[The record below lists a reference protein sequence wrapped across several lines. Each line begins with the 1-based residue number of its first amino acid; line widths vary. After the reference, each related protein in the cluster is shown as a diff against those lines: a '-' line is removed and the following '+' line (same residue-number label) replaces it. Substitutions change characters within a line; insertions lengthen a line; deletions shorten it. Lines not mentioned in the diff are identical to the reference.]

1 MKQFLII
8 TWWEFVRHFKS
19 RSFLLS
25 TFISP
30 LIFALIVL
38 LPTLYLEE
46 SSVNQIRQVGC
57 VSFDSTRICR
67 DIQQRFNEISIAS
80 STVPVIDLIL
90 VSTDTS
96 RFMKQR
102 FNNLRFLKAEL
113 DSLDDAYNTVKERRK
128 YIFQKPKST
137 ARDAQLKTTY
147 DELIQT
153 REARD
158 LAELE
163 YQGAKNQADSLWK
176 VAIVQHAD
184 GLLNTLQLEG
194 YLLINPEDFEQ
205 GVVEFHSLLPSYFLD
220 VEPLKQA
227 VQVVIVEERL
237 KRENLR
243 VDKIQEWLSPV
254 SFREIHLQG
263 ADKEEFDFLINY
275 LGPVIVV
282 LFLFISIFTSSGFLF
297 SGVLKEK
304 TNRVIE
310 LLLSTVSHSQLIA
323 GKVLGL
329 GLLGLFQI
337 VIWYGLTLIFIG
349 SDILDVSEIGFLTVE
364 NAGLFLLYF
373 VLGYMYFASIF
384 VGIGSLF
391 SNEEDAHHL
400 SQFMRLLSILP
411 ILLAILVLETP
422 NSLLVRVL
430 SFIPPLTPTFMI
442 LRTPL
447 GTPPPMDY
455 YLSSGILL
463 ISTLISIYF
472 AGKLFRF
479 GSLLYGKKP
488 GFREIF
494 NIIWS
499 RN

>member
-1 MKQFLII
+1 MRQFLII

-30 LIFALIVL
+30 LIFALIVF
-38 LPTLYLEE
+38 LPTLYLED
-46 SSVNQIRQVGC
+46 SSADQIRLVGC
-57 VSFDSTRICR
+57 VSFDSTQICR

-80 STVPVIDLIL
+80 SSVPVIDLVL
-90 VSTDTS
+90 VRTDTS
-96 RFMKQR
+96 QLMKQR
-102 FNNLRFLKAEL
+102 FTGLKILKTEL
-113 DSLDDAYNTVKERRK
+113 DSLDDAYNTVRERRK
-128 YIFQKPKST
+128 YIFQKPKT
-137 ARDAQLKTTY
+137 ATRDAQLKTTY
-147 DELIQT
+147 EELIQT

-158 LAELE
+158 LAGLE
-163 YQGAKNQADSLWK
+163 YQRAKNQTDSLWRL
-176 VAIVQHAD
+176 AIVQHAD
-184 GLLNTLQLEG
+184 GLLNSLQLEG
-194 YLLINPEDFEQ
+194 YLLINPEDFKQ
-205 GVVEFHSLLPSYFLD
+205 GLVEFHSLLPSHFLD
-220 VEPLKQA
+220 IEPLKQA

-237 KRENLR
+237 KQENLR

-254 SFREIHLQG
+254 SFREIQLQG

-310 LLLSTVSHSQLIA
+310 MLLSTVSHNQLIA
-323 GKVLGL
+323 GKVVGL
-329 GLLGLFQI
+329 GFLGLFQI
-337 VIWYGLTLIFIG
+337 IIWYGLTLIFIG
-349 SDILDVSEIGFLTVE
+349 GDILNANEISFLTVE
-364 NAGLFLLYF
+364 NAILFLVYF

-422 NSLLVRVL
+422 NSPLVRIL

-447 GTPPPMDY
+447 GSPPPMDY

-463 ISTLISIYF
+463 VSTLISIYF

-488 GFREIF
+488 GFKEILG
-494 NIIWS
+494 IIRS
-499 RN
+499 RK